1 MVGRKRKAAV
11 AALDDDS
18 TRRHPRRARKAEVK
32 YEESDVE
39 DQQSDDEFNED
50 AEVSDKADESDV
62 DEDEANGEEAEEDQD
77 EDDEY
82 EAKLKK
88 KGWKKK
94 LGKNGKWEMVIELPA
109 EKDPGDTPYEDERIH
124 PNTMEFLED
133 LKKNNDREWLKF
145 HDAPFRQA
153 EKDFQ
158 SFIGKM
164 TSLVSKIDPLIPE
177 RPIKDVIFR
186 IYRDVRFSPDKT
198 PYKPYFS
205 ATWSRGGRKGSYA
218 HYYLHI
224 QPGGESFFG
233 GGYYASD
240 NDTLTCIRED
250 IDQQADQFKAM
261 LTSDKLRKTFFPGV
275 KKDTEKV
282 VEAFCKM
289 SNNNALK
296 KKPKGYDADHKDISL
311 LKLRNFVLRKG
322 ISDADI
328 VSENAIDI
336 VADIVEATEP
346 FITYLNNA
354 VVPDL

>member
-11 AALDDDS
+11 AALDDDT

-50 AEVSDKADESDV
+50 AEVSDDKVDESDV
-62 DEDEANGEEAEEDQD
+62 DEDEVNGEEAD
-77 EDDEY
+77 EDENDDDADEY

-94 LGKNGKWEMVIELPA
+94 MGKNGKWEMVIELSA

-124 PNTMEFLED
+124 PNTMEFLKD

-145 HDAPFRQA
+145 HDAPFRSVFIYPLHHVDCLHSFRQA
-153 EKDFQ
+153 ERDFQ

-218 HYYLHI
+218 HYYLHV
-224 QPGGESFFG
+224 QPGGESFFGTRIPQFAEEVTDISKG

-240 NDTLTCIRED
+240 NDTLACIRED
-250 IDQQADQFKAM
+250 IDQQPDQFKAM

-275 KKDTEKV
+275 KKDEEKV
-282 VEAFCKM
+282 VAAFCKM
-289 SNNNALK
+289 SNTNALK
-296 KKPKGYDADHKDISL
+296 KKPKVLRLRKTRCELISL
-311 LKLRNFVLRKG
+311 
-322 ISDADI
+322 
-328 VSENAIDI
+328 
-336 VADIVEATEP
+336 T
-346 FITYLNNA
+346 
-354 VVPDL
+354 